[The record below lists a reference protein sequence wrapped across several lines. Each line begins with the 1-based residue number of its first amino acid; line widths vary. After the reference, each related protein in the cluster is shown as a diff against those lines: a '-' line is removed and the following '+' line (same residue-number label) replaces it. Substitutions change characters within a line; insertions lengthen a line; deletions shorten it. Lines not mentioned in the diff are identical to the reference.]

1 MLGALIDYKEIIITI
16 LCCLSGLAVHTLK
29 DMQRSGLTVGDY
41 LFTKRIDLIST
52 MLVAFTVILAEY
64 DTIEPLFAFTLGYT
78 SNSGIEWIM
87 KKPNVR

>member
-1 MLGALIDYKEIIITI
+1 MLGALVDYKEIIITI

-29 DMQRSGLTVGDY
+29 DMQRSGLTVSEY

-87 KKPNVR
+87 KKPNVK

>member
-1 MLGALIDYKEIIITI
+1 
-16 LCCLSGLAVHTLK
+16 
-29 DMQRSGLTVGDY
+29 MQRSGLTVGDY

-87 KKPNVR
+87 KKPNVK

>member
-1 MLGALIDYKEIIITI
+1 
-16 LCCLSGLAVHTLK
+16 
-29 DMQRSGLTVGDY
+29 MQRSGLTVGDY
-41 LFTKRIDLIST
+41 LFTKRIDIIST

-87 KKPNVR
+87 KKPTVK